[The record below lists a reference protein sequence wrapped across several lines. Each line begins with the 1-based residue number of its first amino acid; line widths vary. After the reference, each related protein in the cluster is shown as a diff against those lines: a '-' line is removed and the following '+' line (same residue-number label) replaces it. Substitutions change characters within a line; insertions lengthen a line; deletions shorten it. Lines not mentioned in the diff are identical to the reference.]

1 MNPPTPVAARVP
13 REKAEAYLR
22 KRVRSELAGNIA
34 GTVLSLAG
42 AAFVFFGIVFFSALF
57 SLQGNGRL
65 SATWMWLAI
74 GITAF
79 AFIAYAFTDPE
90 YLSKLEVHTVDG
102 RPAYSIRLPGGWR
115 LSNVD
120 YLNPRNAR
128 SMAKVILQ
136 ILTAG
141 PRALVSSWRYAVRA
155 AALRRV
161 DPGELAGIFAM
172 LAERGRRVP
181 YNELGGQ
188 ALRDPEKAFAD
199 LLLLDVA
206 QHLPTSP
213 EGMVITSKCREQ
225 ITGITSDGTDF

>member
-1 MNPPTPVAARVP
+1 MRCAQPPC
-13 REKAEAYLR
+13 
-22 KRVRSELAGNIA
+22 G
-34 GTVLSLAG
+34 
-42 AAFVFFGIVFFSALF
+42 
-57 SLQGNGRL
+57 
-65 SATWMWLAI
+65 
-74 GITAF
+74 
-79 AFIAYAFTDPE
+79 
-90 YLSKLEVHTVDG
+90 
-102 RPAYSIRLPGGWR
+102 
-115 LSNVD
+115 
-120 YLNPRNAR
+120 
-128 SMAKVILQ
+128 
-136 ILTAG
+136 
-141 PRALVSSWRYAVRA
+141 
-155 AALRRV
+155 RV